1 MSDRQ
6 KKKMNVKTVL
16 TESALPGTTQEFITV
31 EQFRIG
37 LRMID
42 TPGVPNMK
50 QAQALV
56 GSFRDLVKLLP
67 SKEMTAFPMNVR
79 SGTATWIGALARLD
93 MISGDDKVLSF
104 IVPQDVTIHRT
115 NILNAENVFRK
126 HAGSL
131 LQPSLFNRQE
141 FLDDETNEAE
151 N

>member
-1 MSDRQ
+1 M
-6 KKKMNVKTVL
+6 
-16 TESALPGTTQEFITV
+16 TT
-31 EQFRIG
+31 
-37 LRMID
+37 
-42 TPGVPNMK
+42 
-50 QAQALV
+50 
-56 GSFRDLVKLLP
+56 
-67 SKEMTAFPMNVR
+67 FPMNVR

-141 FLDDETNEAE
+141 FLDEEETNEAE